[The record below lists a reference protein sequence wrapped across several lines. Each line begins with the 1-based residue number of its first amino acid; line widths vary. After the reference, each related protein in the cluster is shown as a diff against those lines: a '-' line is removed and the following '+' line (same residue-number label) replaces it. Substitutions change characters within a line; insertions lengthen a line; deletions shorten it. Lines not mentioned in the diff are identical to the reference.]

1 MIFWNFIIKMMMMM
15 IVICTGCGLQGLVLV
30 VLVFDNRP
38 VVVSI
43 DNNTTLGVFIL
54 ATNISDDDDDDDD
67 DCIFVMIIK

>member
-1 MIFWNFIIKMMMMM
+1 MMMMM

-30 VLVFDNRP
+30 VFDNRP

-67 DCIFVMIIK
+67 CIFVMIIK